1 MLESLYSFGDVA
13 KNIIKFIKSKA
24 WKRVQTDYRFVL
36 FLKRNELPLSLEEN
50 ESFENLY
57 LHTLVQYGLECDKPE
72 TVKLFALQTI
82 TEAFKNNVYHNEE
95 ENLLRELEGQLH
107 INRELSNLKQ
117 AFPSF
122 KHFLP
127 YFNEFK
133 EIFETRTTE
142 NQTPAALRTY
152 NQLLKMQE
160 QLIDLQEENFKKSF
174 DYQID
179 RYLSTFG
186 DSFKSNFIDS
196 RRYVPVKTEVSVLA
210 GITETG
216 IPFGKRV
223 WGGQSS
229 ISFEIEKQ
237 ADIHEEVKFLQTTK
251 VLAFR
256 PFSEWL
262 SSPMQN
268 LLVIVG
274 EYGTGKTTF
283 SKFLTYNLGT
293 QYLNSDIDKR
303 EANSKIR
310 IPLFLPLRNFEERI
324 DSFII
329 NECNIA
335 GITDIDYPRFLK
347 RAENGEFLL
356 ILDGFDEM
364 TNQIDNDQKRRNF
377 NLIRQLIEVG
387 SQSKVL
393 LTVREEYFTSFEDF
407 DSVFKS
413 KNNRN
418 FRFLNLLP
426 FDDEQIQLF
435 LSANNSDSQG
445 IWRQIQNVPGLNDI
459 ASRPVLLEFIVK
471 YLPEIIKQSKIKG
484 NISAADL
491 YKNCIDDEISRK
503 DTELNFVIN
512 RKERF
517 EILEHLAT
525 WMYANDTLIFEIP
538 ILEDELK
545 LPDYFDVKRRW
556 EYEKYLNEFLTFSFL
571 LNEGNNRYRISHKSF
586 RDFLA
591 AKCLGREIINKE
603 IDYLKRIEL
612 TDELV
617 SFIGE
622 IIEHT
627 ETLLSLLDT
636 NAKDNE
642 ENQWLSTNLVK
653 ILLKLD
659 SNSLRNQNLRN
670 SNLKHIDFTHAKLE
684 NTDFTNS
691 ILDNCTFGN
700 SILSA
705 TLTNSFFLDGAIN
718 ISHPDLKSLDFHIQR
733 SAFNELN
740 FTCSSLKTDEW
751 FSKVKRVNSLLI
763 ESSQISDL
771 EHLSEINGLRYLS
784 LRTKKVKDLNFI
796 SKFNDLKVLT
806 LREIDP
812 YDYSFLREL
821 LKLERLYISGN
832 TKFKTKLLSNLN
844 GLKLLILHKLRIG
857 SLEPL
862 RDCENLEGIYLRNID
877 SLYSLNDLKHVPQLK
892 ELDIWDC
899 SNIKDI
905 KGLEYLQK
913 LQKLWFRM
921 NMEADSYEI
930 LKKLKELKILHL
942 TGNKTL
948 ANIDF
953 LANHENLENVS
964 FSNTAIRKIDPIVK
978 NNALYRLWLN
988 RTQVSD
994 ISVLRNFPELIDIS
1008 IAYTEVE
1015 DFSPL
1020 EDCLKLEQMS
1030 IDQSQMS
1037 TFFGLKTI
1045 AKLNQLTIYG
1055 GLISNLFNYSIEE
1068 LTSLESIT
1076 FRDTQVDNLDVLAKI
1091 PNLKSLSLI
1100 DSELRGIS
1108 DLPQLTKIEK
1118 LSFYD
1123 SHPEDIEP
1131 IIKMKNLKQIYIQSS
1146 KENESFYNDLVS
1158 ELPHVKFFL
1167 SVKD

>member
-24 WKRVQTDYRFVL
+24 WKRVQADYRFVL

-117 AFPSF
+117 TFPSF

-174 DYQID
+174 DYQIE

-186 DSFKSNFIDS
+186 DSFKGIFIDS

-223 WGGQSS
+223 WVGQTS

-237 ADIHEEVKFLQTTK
+237 ADIHEEVKFLQTNK
-251 VLAFR
+251 VPAFG

-324 DSFII
+324 DSFIV

-347 RAENGEFLL
+347 RVENGEFLL

-387 SQSKVL
+387 AQSKVL

-435 LSANNSDSQG
+435 LSANNSDPQG
-445 IWRQIQNVPGLNDI
+445 IWRQIQKVPGLNDI

-484 NISAADL
+484 SISAADL

-517 EILEHLAT
+517 EILERLAT

-545 LPDYFDVKRRW
+545 LPDYFHVKRRW

-591 AKCLGREIINKE
+591 AKCLGREIISRE
-603 IDYLKRIEL
+603 IDYLKKIEL

-622 IIEHT
+622 IIEKP
-627 ETLLSLLDT
+627 ETALSLLGT
-636 NAKDNE
+636 YAKDNE

-659 SNSLRNQNLRN
+659 PNSLRNQNLRN
-670 SNLKHIDFTHAKLE
+670 SNLKHIDFTYTNLE

-691 ILDNCTFGN
+691 IFDNCTFGN

-705 TLTNSFFLDGAIN
+705 TLTNSFFLDGAIG
-718 ISHPDLKSLDFHIQR
+718 ISDPELKSLDFPIHR

-740 FTCSSLKTDEW
+740 FSCNSLATDQW
-751 FSKVKRVNSLLI
+751 FSKVERVSSLNI
-763 ESSQISDL
+763 ES
-771 EHLSEINGLRYLS
+771 EEINEFTNLTKIKGLRYLS
-784 LRTKKVKDLNFI
+784 LKTKKVKDLSFI
-796 SKFNDLKVLT
+796 SKFKDLKVLT
-806 LREIDP
+806 LKEIDSN
-812 YDYSFLREL
+812 DFSFLTG
-821 LKLERLYISGN
+821 LKKLDRLSISANN
-832 TKFKTKLLSNLN
+832 TFKTNLLSKLDS
-844 GLKLLILHKLRIG
+844 LRLLILQNLKIK

-862 RDCENLEGIYLRNID
+862 KACDNLEGIYLRNID
-877 SLYSLNDLKHVPQLK
+877 SLFSLNDLKNIPQLK

-905 KGLEYLQK
+905 NGLEYLQNI
-913 LQKLWFRM
+913 QKLWFRM
-921 NMEADSYEI
+921 NMEAESYGVLE
-930 LKKLKELKILHL
+930 KLKELKILHL
-942 TGNKTL
+942 TGNKDL
-948 ANIDF
+948 ASIDF

-964 FSNTAIRKIDPIVK
+964 FSNTSIRKIDPIVK
-978 NNALYRLWLN
+978 NNALYRLWLS

-994 ISVLRNFPELIDIS
+994 ISVLRNFSKLIDIS
-1008 IAYTEVE
+1008 LAYTEVE

-1045 AKLNQLTIYG
+1045 AKLNQLTING
-1055 GLISNLFNYSIEE
+1055 GLISDLFNYSPEK
-1068 LTSLESIT
+1068 LTNLESIT
-1076 FRDTQVDNLDVLAKI
+1076 FWDTQVDDLDVLAKI
-1091 PNLKSLSLI
+1091 PNLKSLILI
-1100 DSELRGIS
+1100 DSEVRELS
-1108 DLPQLTKIEK
+1108 ALPKLPKLEK

-1123 SHPEDIEP
+1123 SHPKDIEP
-1131 IIKMKNLKQIYIQSS
+1131 IIKMKNLKEIHIQSS
-1146 KENESFYNDLVS
+1146 KGNESVHKDLVS
-1158 ELPHVKFFL
+1158 ELPQVRFSL